1 MAIGEG
7 GLMEIRERAERAMKG
22 VRIEGQVNAD
32 RLRLQI
38 EVELLKMARDAD
50 QAAMDRIIGA
60 YMGEGV

>member
-1 MAIGEG
+1 
-7 GLMEIRERAERAMKG
+7 MEIRERAERAMKG